1 MSDIKFRIAAKTDM
15 GLERQNNE
23 DNFQVSANL
32 EKFPMGWMNNQE
44 CVLSKKGALLVVADG
59 MGGMNAGEVASEI
72 AINTVC
78 EFFKPE
84 NITDEIVESRK
95 TIEKYMKSVVVE
107 ADKRIKKYAKENTD
121 SQGMGTTIVLAW
133 LFDGYLYVTWC
144 GDSRAYIF
152 NPNTGLFQISKDHS
166 YVQQLVDSGKITKDE
181 AFDFPDSNIITR
193 SLTDSTP
200 KAEPECLES
209 PQKLCDGD
217 IILLCS
223 DGLNGMI
230 RDQEIEQVIQSHQDN
245 LTECVDA
252 LIKAALEAAGAD
264 NCTVALC
271 QILSG
276 GAQSDVSRIPIQK
289 IASIER
295 DNDPSV
301 ASDKKKIN
309 GLWWVI
315 ITLVCVII
323 SLLMYFL
330 TPFDSQKDIT
340 PLQNDSLSVDK
351 KDSVQQAD
359 TTHSVELRPIVRAP
373 KEANKDTR
381 KVLDKPITPQ
391 PKQKEEVK
399 EVRENETPKVQD
411 EDELTPI
418 TKEND
423 L

>member
-1 MSDIKFRIAAKTDM
+1 MSDIKFRVAAKTDM

-32 EKFPMGWMNNQE
+32 EEFPMVWMNNQE

-78 EFFKPE
+78 DYFKPE

-95 TIEKYMKSVVVE
+95 TIEKYMKSVVIE
-107 ADKRIKKYAKENTD
+107 ADKRIKKHAKDNPD
-121 SQGMGTTIVLAW
+121 SRGMGTTIVLAW

-166 YVQQLVDSGKITKDE
+166 YVQQLVDSGKITRDE

-200 KAEPECLES
+200 KVEPDCLES

-230 RDQEIEQVIQSHQDN
+230 RDREIEQVISSHQEN
-245 LTECVDA
+245 MTECVDS

-276 GAQSDVSRIPIQK
+276 GAQSDTSRIPVHN
-289 IASIER
+289 IASTEKE
-295 DNDPSV
+295 NALSV
-301 ASDKKKIN
+301 APDKKKNN

-315 ITLVCVII
+315 IALVCVII
-323 SLLMYFL
+323 SILVYFL
-330 TPFDSQKDIT
+330 NPSNCQKDFAPLKTDSIT
-340 PLQNDSLSVDK
+340 VDK
-351 KDSVQQAD
+351 KDSIQKND
-359 TTHSVELRPIVRAP
+359 TTPSVELRPIVRIP
-373 KEANKDTR
+373 KEEKKDR
-381 KVLDKPITPQ
+381 KKVVESSITPHH
-391 PKQKEEVK
+391 KKLEEVK
-399 EVRENETPKVQD
+399 EVKENGAQKDQD
-411 EDELTPI
+411 EDKLTPI
-418 TKEND
+418 TKEIE